1 MTYSIYN
8 SRRLCLGLIVAPMF
22 AASVSFAQ
30 SSGSDT
36 DYLSAL
42 DSMVVNMDL
51 DGLAD
56 QTFEATTV
64 DAPRLSAMAA
74 GASIVDC
81 STVMAQSEASGSRIE
96 IFGADPA
103 LTDEQMAALAKC
115 MMPETGTV
123 MSYLLPNS

>member
-1 MTYSIYN
+1 MTYSTN
-8 SRRLCLGLIVAPMF
+8 SRARLCISLIVAPMF
-22 AASVSFAQ
+22 AASASFAQ
-30 SSGSDT
+30 STGSDT

-56 QTFEATTV
+56 QTFEAATV
-64 DAPRLSAMAA
+64 EAPQLPAMAS

-96 IFGADPA
+96 IFGIDTA
-103 LTDEQMAALAKC
+103 LTDEQMAVLSKC
-115 MMPETGTV
+115 RVPETGVV